1 MILDVVLL
9 ATFAVILAWPAPI
22 ILAAAQWPMR
32 RPAAALLLWQAI
44 GLAGGLA
51 LLTAELTLAA
61 GAREE
66 SWIASVRATMRN
78 PLTGLNVWRGI
89 GLVLFA
95 ATAVWLVTILIA
107 STIRVAAARRR
118 HRYMLGLLADPEAV
132 DVDADVLV
140 VAHATATAY
149 ALPGRRPAIVV
160 SQAARDALRG
170 NQLRAVIEHER
181 AHLRQHH
188 DVVVQPFVAWR
199 RSFPFLASAG
209 VALRA
214 VERLT
219 ECLADDAARRRVGDE
234 PLGGALA
241 VMGTDGLLSDTKVG
255 GRGTDV
261 TDRLARLLRPSV
273 RNARLGNALAGVCAA
288 VIVLAPPVLLLAAG

>member
-1 MILDVVLL
+1 ML
-9 ATFAVILAWPAPI
+9 ATFAVILAWPVPI
-22 ILAAAQWPMR
+22 VLAAARWPMR
-32 RPAAALLLWQAI
+32 RPAAALLLWQAV

-61 GAREE
+61 GDRGE
-66 SWIASVRATMRN
+66 SWIASVRATIGD
-78 PLTGLNVWRGI
+78 PLTGLNIGRGI
-89 GLVLFA
+89 GIALFV
-95 ATAVWLVTILIA
+95 ATALWLVTILIA

-118 HRYMLGLLADPEAV
+118 HRYLLGLLADPEAI
-132 DVDADVLV
+132 DIEEDVLV

-160 SQAARDALRG
+160 AQAARDALRG

-199 RSFPFLASAG
+199 RSFPFLPSAA

-214 VERLT
+214 VERLI

-234 PLGGALA
+234 PLRGALA
-241 VMGTDGLLSDTKVG
+241 VMATDGLLSGAKAG
-255 GRGTDV
+255 GRGADV
-261 TDRLARLLRPSV
+261 THRLARLLRPSV
-273 RNARLGNALAGVCAA
+273 RNTRVGNALAGTCAA
-288 VIVLAPPVLLLAAG
+288 VIVLAPPLLLIAVG